1 VSRGIKILTEA
12 GPRYDSP
19 AAARRLLDRGRAR
32 AIDAWTIQEIP
43 VSYSQPP
50 AGRSAPRRLAQS
62 PSCDPVGYRYE
73 GHENLRTFARY
84 PVDARNFG
92 REVTV
97 WHRH

>member
-1 VSRGIKILTEA
+1 MSDHRRGIKILTENGA
-12 GPRYDSP
+12 RYDSP

-43 VSYSQPP
+43 ASHTQPP
-50 AGRSAPRRLAQS
+50 AGRSAPRGLAHS
-62 PSCDPVGYRYE
+62 PSRPQITYCYT

-92 REVTV
+92 RSMS
-97 WHRH
+97 